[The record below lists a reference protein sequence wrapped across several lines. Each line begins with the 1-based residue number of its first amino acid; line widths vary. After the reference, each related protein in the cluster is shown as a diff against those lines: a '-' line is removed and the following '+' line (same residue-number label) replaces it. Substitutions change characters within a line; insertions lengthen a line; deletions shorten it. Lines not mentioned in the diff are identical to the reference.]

1 MGPVWHSAKRGGHDH
16 SQTIPAN
23 AVQYPSD
30 ITAAIDAIAKRLE
43 ATGAKHARWTA
54 TQVLENAEL
63 ASELPSDVAHDLPE
77 LKRPVEHYGEDLD
90 IAIADTRYQ
99 LVGTICE
106 EVLHHKG
113 DVGSTIT
120 DKIDKIVLNRWLG
133 IPIFLLVMYLM
144 FVFTINV
151 GSAFI
156 DFFDILVGGVLV
168 DGFGQLLTSI
178 GAPGWLKTILAD
190 GVGGGIQTVSTFIPV
205 VFCLFLFLSFLEDSG
220 YMARAAFVMDRL
232 MQALGLPGKSFVP
245 LIVGFGCNV
254 PSVMGARTLDAP
266 RERLMTIMMA
276 PFMSCGA
283 RLAIFAVF
291 AAAFFGQNGALAVF
305 SLYMLGI
312 VMAVLTGL
320 MLKYT
325 IMRGEATPFVMEL
338 PVYHVPHVKSLI
350 IQTWQRLK
358 GFVLRAGKVIIIV
371 SIFLSAFNSF
381 SLSGKIVDNINDSA
395 LASVSR
401 VITPVFKPIGV
412 HEDNWQ
418 ATVGLFTGAMAK
430 EVVVGTLNTLYTAE
444 NIQDEEFNPAEF
456 NLGEEL
462 FSAVDETWQS
472 LKDTFSLSVLMNPIE
487 ASKGDGEMG
496 TGAMGVMDQKFGS
509 AAAAYSYLIFV
520 LLYVPCI
527 SVMGA
532 IARES
537 SRGWMGFSILWGLN
551 IAYSL
556 ATLFYQVASYSQ
568 HPTYSLVCI
577 LAVILFNIVVIGL
590 LRRARSRVDIEL
602 LATRKSVSSCC
613 AASTTGDCH

>member
-1 MGPVWHSAKRGGHDH
+1 M
-16 SQTIPAN
+16 
-23 AVQYPSD
+23 
-30 ITAAIDAIAKRLE
+30 
-43 ATGAKHARWTA
+43 
-54 TQVLENAEL
+54 
-63 ASELPSDVAHDLPE
+63 
-77 LKRPVEHYGEDLD
+77 
-90 IAIADTRYQ
+90 
-99 LVGTICE
+99 
-106 EVLHHKG
+106 
-113 DVGSTIT
+113 
-120 DKIDKIVLNRWLG
+120 
-133 IPIFLLVMYLM
+133 MY
-144 FVFTINV
+144 
-151 GSAFI
+151 
-156 DFFDILVGGVLV
+156 
-168 DGFGQLLTSI
+168 
-178 GAPGWLKTILAD
+178 
-190 GVGGGIQTVSTFIPV
+190 
-205 VFCLFLFLSFLEDSG
+205 LFLSFLEDSG

-338 PVYHVPHVKSLI
+338 PVYHVPHVKSLV

-509 AAAAYSYLIFV
+509 AAAACNYLIFV

-590 LRRARSRVDIEL
+590 LRRARSRVDVEL

>member
-1 MGPVWHSAKRGGHDH
+1 M
-16 SQTIPAN
+16 
-23 AVQYPSD
+23 
-30 ITAAIDAIAKRLE
+30 
-43 ATGAKHARWTA
+43 
-54 TQVLENAEL
+54 
-63 ASELPSDVAHDLPE
+63 
-77 LKRPVEHYGEDLD
+77 
-90 IAIADTRYQ
+90 
-99 LVGTICE
+99 
-106 EVLHHKG
+106 
-113 DVGSTIT
+113 
-120 DKIDKIVLNRWLG
+120 LNRFLG
-133 IPIFLLVMYLM
+133 LPIFLFVMYLM
-144 FVFTINV
+144 FLLAINIGGALQPLFDV
-151 GSAFI
+151 GSVALFVHGI
-156 DFFDILVGGVLV
+156 QWIGYTLHFPDW
-168 DGFGQLLTSI
+168 LTI
-178 GAPGWLKTILAD
+178 FLAQ
-190 GVGGGIQTVSTFIPV
+190 GLGGGINTVLPLVPQIGMMY
-205 VFCLFLFLSFLEDSG
+205 LFLSFLEDSG

-395 LASVSR
+395 LASSAR
-401 VITPVFKPIGV
+401 VITRSSSRLAYMKITGR
-412 HEDNWQ
+412 Q
-418 ATVGLFTGAMAK
+418 RLACLGAMAK

-444 NIQDEEFNPAEF
+444 NIQDEEFDPAEF

-472 LKDTFSLSVLMNPIE
+472 LKD
-487 ASKGDGEMG
+487 AS
-496 TGAMGVMDQKFGS
+496 AL
-509 AAAAYSYLIFV
+509 AY
-520 LLYVPCI
+520 
-527 SVMGA
+527 
-532 IARES
+532 
-537 SRGWMGFSILWGLN
+537 
-551 IAYSL
+551 
-556 ATLFYQVASYSQ
+556 
-568 HPTYSLVCI
+568 
-577 LAVILFNIVVIGL
+577 
-590 LRRARSRVDIEL
+590 
-602 LATRKSVSSCC
+602 
-613 AASTTGDCH
+613 

>member
-1 MGPVWHSAKRGGHDH
+1 
-16 SQTIPAN
+16 
-23 AVQYPSD
+23 
-30 ITAAIDAIAKRLE
+30 
-43 ATGAKHARWTA
+43 
-54 TQVLENAEL
+54 
-63 ASELPSDVAHDLPE
+63 
-77 LKRPVEHYGEDLD
+77 
-90 IAIADTRYQ
+90 
-99 LVGTICE
+99 
-106 EVLHHKG
+106 
-113 DVGSTIT
+113 
-120 DKIDKIVLNRWLG
+120 
-133 IPIFLLVMYLM
+133 
-144 FVFTINV
+144 
-151 GSAFI
+151 
-156 DFFDILVGGVLV
+156 
-168 DGFGQLLTSI
+168 
-178 GAPGWLKTILAD
+178 
-190 GVGGGIQTVSTFIPV
+190 
-205 VFCLFLFLSFLEDSG
+205 
-220 YMARAAFVMDRL
+220 MARAAFVMDRL

-350 IQTWQRLK
+350 IQTAASE

-462 FSAVDETWQS
+462 FSAIDET
-472 LKDTFSLSVLMNPIE
+472 
-487 ASKGDGEMG
+487 G
-496 TGAMGVMDQKFGS
+496 
-509 AAAAYSYLIFV
+509 
-520 LLYVPCI
+520 
-527 SVMGA
+527 
-532 IARES
+532 
-537 SRGWMGFSILWGLN
+537 
-551 IAYSL
+551 
-556 ATLFYQVASYSQ
+556 
-568 HPTYSLVCI
+568 
-577 LAVILFNIVVIGL
+577 
-590 LRRARSRVDIEL
+590 RA
-602 LATRKSVSSCC
+602 
-613 AASTTGDCH
+613 